1 MPLVCSRLR
10 LNDLPPPP
18 SGHTGWP
25 WTEDSGGSALEILA
39 DLQMAGYPRISIIT
53 PSYNQGEF
61 IEATIRSVLLQG
73 YPNLEYIIMD
83 GGSTDQTV
91 ELIKRY
97 EPWIAAWVSAGDRGQ
112 SHAINQGLARASG
125 DILAYLNSDDYYLPG
140 ALLQVA
146 EYHQQFPNADLLHG
160 RCRYVDAAGTRV
172 IEQFGQISSLDEI
185 VNLWEVWWAQRQFV
199 QPEVFW
205 TRSIMQRVGRFRE
218 QLHYGMD
225 YDYWCRILAA
235 GGTVG
240 RLDAAIACFRLT
252 PQQKSSQRG
261 AVAAELLT
269 IVQPLLWPDSPLRT
283 AQLPGR
289 KRWQLQGK
297 WLYQAIFLEQVARSL
312 SGGDRPLCR
321 WVKSVAVLL
330 QHPKILLVPA
340 FQRRV
345 KQAVSRLLGFRLGK

>member
-1 MPLVCSRLR
+1 MLS
-10 LNDLPPPP
+10 
-18 SGHTGWP
+18 SIQ
-25 WTEDSGGSALEILA
+25 A
-39 DLQMAGYPRISIIT
+39 AGYPRISIIT

-97 EPWIAAWVSAGDRGQ
+97 EPWITAWVSAGDRGQ
-112 SHAINQGLARASG
+112 SHAINKGLAQASG

-140 ALLQVA
+140 ALLRVA
-146 EYHQQFPNADLLHG
+146 EYHRQFPNADLLHG
-160 RCRYVDAAGTRV
+160 RCRYVDAVGTQV
-172 IEQFGQISSLDEI
+172 ADQFGQISSLDEI
-185 VNLWEVWWAQRQFV
+185 VDLWEVWWAQRQFV

-205 TRSIMQRVGRFRE
+205 TRRIMQRVGNFRE
-218 QLHYGMD
+218 ELHYGMD

-240 RLDAAIACFRLT
+240 RVEAAFACFRLT
-252 PQQKSSQRG
+252 PHQKSSQRG

-269 IVQPLLWPDSPLRT
+269 IVQPLLWPESSSG
-283 AQLPGR
+283 LPTL

-312 SGGDRPLCR
+312 SGGDRPFWR

-330 QHPKILLVPA
+330 HHPKILLVPA
-340 FQRRV
+340 FQVRV
-345 KQAVSRLLGFRLGK
+345 KQAISRFLEFQLGRERCH